1 MQLTGP
7 AGADAHRSIVSWR
20 ASRRMAFFRAAPV
33 VSAPRL
39 SRSFHLEPA
48 IVGLEADQAPGQ
60 LQQRRAQARIAALD
74 MFCLALQDYGLASQC
89 NGEFFLRLYSRK

>member
-1 MQLTGP
+1 MIRAGSECAAFKSLFPFVNGP
-7 AGADAHRSIVSWR
+7 
-20 ASRRMAFFRAAPV
+20 
-33 VSAPRL
+33 
-39 SRSFHLEPA
+39 

-89 NGEFFLRLYSRK
+89 NGEFFLRLYSRKRG